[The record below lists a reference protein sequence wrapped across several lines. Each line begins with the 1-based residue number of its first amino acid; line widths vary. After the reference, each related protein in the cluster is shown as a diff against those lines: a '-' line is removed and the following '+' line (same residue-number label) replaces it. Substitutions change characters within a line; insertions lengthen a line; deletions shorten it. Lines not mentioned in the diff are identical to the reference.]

1 MTVTGRFDGVVDAVF
16 PDVFPPLNHLNDPP
30 DMPPATSEYAAKP
43 AAMADSAPGS
53 PPTALS
59 GPLDLGRAKSPHNSC
74 SSESRLCVDL
84 MRGGGVRMLL
94 RCVLAGFVALALA
107 SCAGRG
113 VAASATTGSS
123 SQLTTASLNLAGS
136 SSALGSLGALIASLH
151 TCSSPSSRSPASTFG
166 LTRATRKLRLY
177 TFLFPST
184 RCLTSTSGSPSM
196 GSSTNSLMTLCTRS
210 ESTSSADASRL
221 VSNSPGMASDRSK
234 VSVHLSLSLAT
245 SLGDGDG
252 AASLSLGSPVSLNR
266 IVSAVRS
273 LERNPAGSTSD
284 PEGDGDDDDGEDE
297 RARGSERR
305 Q

>member
-1 MTVTGRFDGVVDAVF
+1 
-16 PDVFPPLNHLNDPP
+16 
-30 DMPPATSEYAAKP
+30 
-43 AAMADSAPGS
+43 
-53 PPTALS
+53 
-59 GPLDLGRAKSPHNSC
+59 
-74 SSESRLCVDL
+74 
-84 MRGGGVRMLL
+84 
-94 RCVLAGFVALALA
+94 
-107 SCAGRG
+107 
-113 VAASATTGSS
+113 
-123 SQLTTASLNLAGS
+123 
-136 SSALGSLGALIASLH
+136 
-151 TCSSPSSRSPASTFG
+151 
-166 LTRATRKLRLY
+166 
-177 TFLFPST
+177 
-184 RCLTSTSGSPSM
+184 M

-221 VSNSPGMASDRSK
+221 VSISPGMASDRSK